1 MRIKNP
7 GIEGGT
13 NICWCPGWDEC
24 LLVLRVGRIFA
35 VVEGGTNVY
44 WYPGW
49 DEYLLVLRLGRIF
62 AGIQGGTNV
71 SWCRGWDER
80 EPGTKIIG
88 GMAKN

>member
-1 MRIKNP
+1 M
-7 GIEGGT
+7 
-13 NICWCPGWDEC
+13 
-24 LLVLRVGRIFA
+24 LVLRVRRILA
-35 VVEGGTNVY
+35 CVE
-44 WYPGW
+44 
-49 DEYLLVLRLGRIF
+49 DERIF